1 MSIPVF
7 RPSKGD
13 SLIVRD
19 TMGHVAENN
28 ARSAH
33 HAITKLDFAGR
44 RPHTQGTARFGQLSQ
59 SSFFARHNPQSK
71 RVRHIKGL
79 LDFPICSVHDDG
91 YIANSRLNRRP
102 ATMDDINLTRKSW
115 PLTKAPPQSA
125 PVARLA
131 PLGRLPVHAI
141 NYHPNHINPALQ
153 NHKINALEANTIY
166 GRYPMSYRERADP
179 KFGLSLLDVPICA
192 VHDEGYFTNP
202 RLRRRPA
209 TAEAR
214 GMYTFRIP
222 KPAKEVYN
230 LNPTINASQYPI
242 NTLTGLSM
250 FPQGFREK
258 THAPMFGL
266 IPVTDKWRDELREIT
281 EQAGFGL
288 PKEIKQAQAEQPKRT
303 SVYSADTGRL
313 IPPPSRAMTR
323 GASRQKHEQHDLMY
337 HIAAEGSN
345 ESLVLEMLCQILQ
358 TDSLNAVQSWL
369 VSAGEREKAL
379 VLDMIKS
386 AFSNEADYFQRTVA
400 EAYND
405 APAPPPPRP
414 STNLP
419 ANMNVT
425 NGYGDVDI
433 PSPPPFAGRDI
444 RYQAVAEAAAG
455 LKTPKKVE
463 NNQEKT
469 IFDAEGSLPKLDLK
483 KKNDS
488 NDHPALRQ
496 RSHKPDVFKIEHNSP
511 RPATKNGKH
520 PAKLPPLS
528 PKHENGQ
535 EEQNCD
541 SWKPD
546 DAVV

>member
-19 TMGHVAENN
+19 TMGHVTENN

-44 RPHTQGTARFGQLSQ
+44 RPHTQGTSRFGQLSQ

-71 RVRHIKGL
+71 RVRHIKG
-79 LDFPICSVHDDG
+79 
-91 YIANSRLNRRP
+91 
-102 ATMDDINLTRKSW
+102 
-115 PLTKAPPQSA
+115 
-125 PVARLA
+125 
-131 PLGRLPVHAI
+131 
-141 NYHPNHINPALQ
+141 
-153 NHKINALEANTIY
+153 
-166 GRYPMSYRERADP
+166 
-179 KFGLSLLDVPICA
+179 LLDVPICA

-250 FPQGFREK
+250 FPQGFRVK

-266 IPVTDKWRDELREIT
+266 IPVTDKWRDELRDIT

-345 ESLVLEMLCQILQ
+345 ESLKLPIIGVPRARKGHQVLEMLCQILQ

-386 AFSNEADYFQRTVA
+386 AFSSEADYFQRTVA

-405 APAPPPPRP
+405 APAPRP

-425 NGYGDVDI
+425 NGYGDVDV

-463 NNQEKT
+463 NNQETT

-535 EEQNCD
+535 EQNCD

>member
-1 MSIPVF
+1 MSIPVY

-13 SLIVRD
+13 GLVVRH
-19 TMGHVAENN
+19 TMGHVPENN
-28 ARSAH
+28 ARSTH
-33 HAITKLDFAGR
+33 HAVSKLDFAGR
-44 RPHTQGTARFGQLSQ
+44 RPHTQASARFGQLSQ

-71 RVRHIKGL
+71 RVRHIKG
-79 LDFPICSVHDDG
+79 
-91 YIANSRLNRRP
+91 
-102 ATMDDINLTRKSW
+102 
-115 PLTKAPPQSA
+115 
-125 PVARLA
+125 
-131 PLGRLPVHAI
+131 
-141 NYHPNHINPALQ
+141 
-153 NHKINALEANTIY
+153 
-166 GRYPMSYRERADP
+166 
-179 KFGLSLLDVPICA
+179 LLDVPICA

-222 KPAKEVYN
+222 KPTKEVYN

-266 IPVTDKWRDELREIT
+266 IPVTDKWRDELRDIT
-281 EQAGFGL
+281 EQAGLGL
-288 PKEIKQAQAEQPKRT
+288 PNEIKQAQAEQPKRT

-323 GASRQKHEQHDLMY
+323 GASRQKHHEHDLMY
-337 HIAAEGSN
+337 HIAVDGSN

-358 TDSLNAVQSWL
+358 TDSLTAVQSWL
-369 VSAGEREKAL
+369 VSAGDREKSL
-379 VLDMIKS
+379 VLDMIRS
-386 AFSNEADYFQRTVA
+386 AMNSEADYFQRNIA
-400 EAYND
+400 E
-405 APAPPPPRP
+405 APPPPRP

-433 PSPPPFAGRDI
+433 PSPPPFAGRDV

-455 LKTPKKVE
+455 LKTPKKAE
-463 NNQEKT
+463 NQEKT
-469 IFDAEGSLPKLDLK
+469 IFDAE
-483 KKNDS
+483 
-488 NDHPALRQ
+488 DHPALRQ
-496 RSHKPDVFKIEHNSP
+496 RSHKPDVFKVEHNSSP
-511 RPATKNGKH
+511 RPATKNGMH

-528 PKHENGQ
+528 PPKHDGGQQDIQNGV
-535 EEQNCD
+535 

-546 DAVV
+546 EAVV